1 MQLTYLQDPGHGWI
15 ACPLSLA
22 HDLRIA
28 ERVSPYSYVESS
40 TLWLEEDCD
49 ASLLIEALERSGTP
63 FTLRHVHVNRDAY
76 VRNLP
81 RWNP

>member
-1 MQLTYLQDPGHGWI
+1 
-15 ACPLSLA
+15 
-22 HDLRIA
+22 
-28 ERVSPYSYVESS
+28 VSPFSYFEAN

-63 FTLRHVHVNRDAY
+63 FTLRHVHVNTDAY